1 MASGCARYTAG
12 HLHLAPRLL
21 VCAQRSFPGWSLL
34 AGDGWAIAVAVPN
47 RLPAGSCIASRAF
60 LADPI
65 PLRQPHFSMSD
76 LLFDEHSLW
85 REQIS
90 RAEAAFLK
98 NVSRFVAEAVAP
110 YASAWEEAE
119 ALPREIFAHA
129 GRLGLMG
136 MVAPKKYG
144 GQGLGYVA
152 YALAIREIAKHQGAL
167 AIDIAAHNALACG
180 HILRSG
186 TATQLHRVF
195 PRLANGEWLGAWALT
210 EPEAGSDSA
219 GVQTTAVPRADG
231 TWELNGFKRY
241 ITLGRTAD
249 VLVVM
254 AVSGATEAEGQRTE
268 VQNRRTDG
276 ERKNVRK
283 EISAFLVDKSQIKP
297 LRKVPTCGLR
307 ASETSE
313 LKLVKARGE
322 LLGERG
328 GGQAAALACLD
339 KGRIGV
345 AAVSLG
351 LARAALDAALKHAL
365 TRKQFG
371 KRLADFQ
378 AIQFMLADCET
389 ELRAAELL
397 VFNAAIL
404 GTRGVRHGKESSMAK
419 LYASEAASRICDR
432 ALQIH
437 GGYGYTRDIPVERF
451 WRDARL
457 SEIGE
462 GSSEVQ
468 RIVISRALLKSAD
481 EALAAAR

>member
-1 MASGCARYTAG
+1 
-12 HLHLAPRLL
+12 
-21 VCAQRSFPGWSLL
+21 
-34 AGDGWAIAVAVPN
+34 
-47 RLPAGSCIASRAF
+47 
-60 LADPI
+60 
-65 PLRQPHFSMSD
+65 
-76 LLFDEHSLW
+76 
-85 REQIS
+85 
-90 RAEAAFLK
+90 
-98 NVSRFVAEAVAP
+98 
-110 YASAWEEAE
+110 
-119 ALPREIFAHA
+119 
-129 GRLGLMG
+129 
-136 MVAPKKYG
+136 
-144 GQGLGYVA
+144 
-152 YALAIREIAKHQGAL
+152 
-167 AIDIAAHNALACG
+167 
-180 HILRSG
+180 
-186 TATQLHRVF
+186 
-195 PRLANGEWLGAWALT
+195 
-210 EPEAGSDSA
+210 
-219 GVQTTAVPRADG
+219 
-231 TWELNGFKRY
+231 
-241 ITLGRTAD
+241 
-249 VLVVM
+249 
-254 AVSGATEAEGQRTE
+254 
-268 VQNRRTDG
+268 
-276 ERKNVRK
+276 
-283 EISAFLVDKSQIKP
+283 VDKSQIKP

-397 VFNAAIL
+397 VLNAAIL

-468 RIVISRALLKSAD
+468 RIVISRALLKTAD